1 MKKLTAAILVLTMLA
16 ASCMTA
22 FSASFSDVGDEFA
35 WASEAIDKF
44 SEENIIVGKSDGVF
58 APDDN
63 VTRAEFAKLLVLTFK
78 LKSDK
83 SAEYSDV
90 AKDFWGYEYINAAY
104 GYTVE
109 ANVLDNT
116 CANDVFMPDN
126 AATRQEIAAAIA
138 KAADLKESENE
149 NYLADNFTDSA
160 DVNSEI
166 YSLVQNAAA
175 AGLIKG
181 YEDRTLV
188 PDGKVTRAEAAVLLY
203 RAREYKKANNTPKPT
218 AEPTAVPTSEPTT
231 EPTTEPTAKPTPTPT
246 SAPLVMPR
254 ASVDVVMVE
263 SVEQTSYDGDRGYA
277 ITYVFGGI
285 IYDEP
290 LIVSENAVVSGV
302 KSSLSEIE
310 KGDLIVFGSRNK
322 NVSKA
327 VTVILSPMKAY
338 ERINAGAVVS
348 DVIDLSA
355 LNNWGLYNSSAVTRI
370 YFGKLEDVKNKDGGA
385 VLKMSCSSA
394 SDQTVFVPSDN
405 VRISRYNV
413 YKNSEIQRF
422 EKISLHDIYAEEE
435 IYAFVREKRDVVTDV
450 ILIDYTR

>member
-149 NYLADNFTDSA
+149 NYLAANFTDSA

-203 RAREYKKANNTPKPT
+203 RAREYKKANDTP
-218 AEPTAVPTSEPTT
+218 
-231 EPTTEPTAKPTPTPT
+231 KPTPTPT

-370 YFGKLEDVKNKDGGA
+370 YFGKLEDVRNKDGGA
-385 VLKMSCSSA
+385 VLKMSCSGA